1 MEAQLMS
8 RCRSMKISG
17 RTMQR
22 GFVFS
27 IDATLS
33 AFLLMLVLA
42 TTVLLSVQA
51 TGDPYEK
58 LQVVRAGK
66 DALVVLDRQGL
77 LSSGNATMVEAALN
91 ATLPKG
97 IGAHISISTYQYAN
111 GTFGILDMDEYG
123 ESVPEGKSIYGA
135 SRNFVGIGNG
145 QAANYSSARMWIW
158 QK

>member
-1 MEAQLMS
+1 
-8 RCRSMKISG
+8 MKISRRIQRQG
-17 RTMQR
+17 GR

-33 AFLLMLVLA
+33 AFLLMMVLA

-58 LQVVRAGK
+58 LQVARAGK
-66 DALVVLDRQGL
+66 DALVVLDRQGI
-77 LSSGNATMVEAALN
+77 LSSGNATVVETALN

-97 IGAHISISTYQYAN
+97 VGAHISVSTYYYAN
-111 GTFGILDMDEYG
+111 GTFNLLNIGEYG
-123 ESVPEGKSIYGA
+123 EEVPEGKSIYGA
-135 SRNFVGIGNG
+135 SRNFVGMQNG
-145 QAANYSSARMWIW
+145 QVADYSSARMWIW